1 MSERTLAAVVEND
14 TETRAQMY
22 LDIQRDHQQVSPF
35 GVMFQQIEQNGM
47 QSNVENFVAGGATT
61 AVSYWVITK

>member
-1 MSERTLAAVVEND
+1 L
-14 TETRAQMY
+14 Y
-22 LDIQRDHQQVSPF
+22 LELQREHQKVSPF

-47 QSNVENFVAGGATT
+47 GASVENFVAGGATT